1 MGNEVNKLNKTHDI
15 YGEIPASWEV
25 FPLIELCMPDDGIQT
40 GPFGSLLHKKDY
52 VSIGTPIITVQH
64 LGDNRILHEELPCVT
79 KQDKERLKKFILKE
93 NDIVFSR
100 VGSVDCRA
108 LVRRDEDG
116 WLFSGRCIRVRPN
129 PQRVDSHYLSWFFG
143 YWNFKEYIRKIAF
156 GATMPSL
163 NTKLMSE
170 VPILVP
176 PMDEQIRIAS
186 ILDVLEAKE
195 NNNRKMN
202 ETLEAMARAIFKA
215 WFVDFE
221 PVKAKLKGEAYPLPD
236 EVMVLFPDELVESEL
251 GLIPQGWRVK
261 PIEDVVS
268 IYGGGTPSTKKSK
281 FWENGEFN
289 FVTPKDLSNIR
300 SPILLESGRKVSKAG
315 LERISSGLLPKGTV
329 LMSSRAPVGY
339 LAIVEIPVCINQGF
353 IAMVCDKGV
362 SNYYILNWAMENIA
376 EIKSRASGTTF
387 PEISKRNF
395 RPMPIVVPLTDVI
408 NKSVEQVEPLYQKIV
423 ANLKESRSLV
433 ALRDALL
440 SCLMNGKLRVKG
452 LAD

>member
-1 MGNEVNKLNKTHDI
+1 MGSEWTCYKVSEFADIIGGGTPSTKNGEYWNGDIPWLTPKDLSTHSSRFMEKGKRNISILGLSKSSAKIVPKHTVLLTSRAPVGYLAIAKNPICTNQGFRNLVIKDGFDSQFV
-15 YGEIPASWEV
+15 YYLLKANVEYLKQNASGTTFQELSGSTLKSVEFNIP
-25 FPLIELCMPDDGIQT
+25 PLAEQKRIAHILGTLDDKIEL
-40 GPFGSLLHKKDY
+40 
-52 VSIGTPIITVQH
+52 
-64 LGDNRILHEELPCVT
+64 N
-79 KQDKERLKKFILKE
+79 
-93 NDIVFSR
+93 
-100 VGSVDCRA
+100 
-108 LVRRDEDG
+108 
-116 WLFSGRCIRVRPN
+116 
-129 PQRVDSHYLSWFFG
+129 QR
-143 YWNFKEYIRKIAF
+143 
-156 GATMPSL
+156 
-163 NTKLMSE
+163 
-170 VPILVP
+170 
-176 PMDEQIRIAS
+176 
-186 ILDVLEAKE
+186 
-195 NNNRKMN
+195 MN

-236 EVMVLFPDELVESEL
+236 EVMALFPDELVESEL

-268 IYGGGTPSTKKSK
+268 IYGGGTPSTKKKSK

-289 FVTPKDLSNIR
+289 FVTPKDLSNMR
-300 SPILLESGRKVSKAG
+300 SPILLESDRKVSKAG

-395 RPMPIVVPLTDVI
+395 RPIPIVVPLTDVI
-408 NKSVEQVEPLYQKIV
+408 NKSVEQVEPLHQKIV